1 MRLILLLTLLVFNF
15 YSCEA
20 NQNIDISQV
29 DNFKITLRKLK
40 DANTKQDSI
49 NVINQYYIN
58 GSNKY
63 IRRFLESKKI
73 TAITIYDNLKAFPK
87 FYESLRNTS
96 INIKYLTDT
105 LNKINSIFQDYFENF
120 KKPNIYIVVGNLS
133 VGGTIKGNDV
143 FICIEMVSDN
153 GINDRSELPPY
164 LQKITNKANL
174 ITYICHE
181 TVHTLQT
188 GFPLSDVWG
197 MIRHKKNS
205 LVSACIVEGSADY
218 VIYHLFGMNLNE
230 NLRQYV
236 NDNKTELW
244 KKFRND
250 IEKSPFQYND
260 WIYKYVPRDGRPA
273 DIGYFLG
280 FQICESYASK
290 SLDKRKALNEMIRK
304 GNYKKIYSK
313 SEYSISE

>member
-15 YSCEA
+15 YSSEA

-29 DNFKITLRKLK
+29 DNFKITLSKLK

-120 KKPNIYIVVGNLS
+120 KNPI
-133 VGGTIKGNDV
+133 
-143 FICIEMVSDN
+143 FI
-153 GINDRSELPPY
+153 
-164 LQKITNKANL
+164 
-174 ITYICHE
+174 
-181 TVHTLQT
+181 
-188 GFPLSDVWG
+188 
-197 MIRHKKNS
+197 
-205 LVSACIVEGSADY
+205 
-218 VIYHLFGMNLNE
+218 
-230 NLRQYV
+230 
-236 NDNKTELW
+236 
-244 KKFRND
+244 
-250 IEKSPFQYND
+250 
-260 WIYKYVPRDGRPA
+260 
-273 DIGYFLG
+273 
-280 FQICESYASK
+280 
-290 SLDKRKALNEMIRK
+290 
-304 GNYKKIYSK
+304 
-313 SEYSISE
+313 